1 MFDEPKYLEEKMI
14 PIKWIYFKHKPTVSS
29 KEGSHF
35 KIECIKGSLFKPN
48 EKWYNGKVSD

>member
-48 EKWYNGKVSD
+48 ERWYNGKVSD